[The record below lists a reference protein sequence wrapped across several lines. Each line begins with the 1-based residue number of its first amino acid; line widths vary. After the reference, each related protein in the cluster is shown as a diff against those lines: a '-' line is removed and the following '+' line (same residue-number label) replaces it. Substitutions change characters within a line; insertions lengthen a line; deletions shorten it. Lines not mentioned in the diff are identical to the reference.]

1 MRIFEI
7 TLFSNFKAPCSVF
20 YVCTVFPFGRKR
32 NKPMCYIITL
42 LPTEE
47 MYKISIKYYYIWP
60 QKRIQILLLNFFSLR
75 TFYLYLYCKAV
86 CLSVVVKVIPF
97 FLSLQICSLS
107 GGQKSRVAFAVLF
120 AHVPNFLIL
129 DEPTNH
135 LDIETIEALGNA
147 IKKFKVS
154 TFLFIF
160 SAYKYINV
168 LPRQVLKIKCT
179 QE

>member
-20 YVCTVFPFGRKR
+20 YVLYFHSVVNEISQCV
-32 NKPMCYIITL
+32 IL

-47 MYKISIKYYYIWP
+47 MYKTSIKYYYTWP

-97 FLSLQICSLS
+97 FFHCRFVVYPEVKNRGSHLLSYLHTYPIFSFWTNLQI
-107 GGQKSRVAFAVLF
+107 
-120 AHVPNFLIL
+120 I
-129 DEPTNH
+129 
-135 LDIETIEALGNA
+135 
-147 IKKFKVS
+147 
-154 TFLFIF
+154 
-160 SAYKYINV
+160 
-168 LPRQVLKIKCT
+168 
-179 QE
+179 

>member
-1 MRIFEI
+1 MALKLKFWWNFLI
-7 TLFSNFKAPCSVF
+7 TLNLAFWGNHANFWNYTFFQYQSTMLGF
-20 YVCTVFPFGRKR
+20 LCTVFPFGRKR

-97 FLSLQICSLS
+97 FFHCRFVVYPEVKNRGSHLLSYLHTYPIFSFWTNLQI
-107 GGQKSRVAFAVLF
+107 
-120 AHVPNFLIL
+120 I
-129 DEPTNH
+129 
-135 LDIETIEALGNA
+135 
-147 IKKFKVS
+147 
-154 TFLFIF
+154 
-160 SAYKYINV
+160 
-168 LPRQVLKIKCT
+168 
-179 QE
+179 

>member
-1 MRIFEI
+1 MLGF
-7 TLFSNFKAPCSVF
+7 L
-20 YVCTVFPFGRKR
+20 CTVFPFGRKR

-47 MYKISIKYYYIWP
+47 MYKVLHYGTTIFGP
-60 QKRIQILLLNFFSLR
+60 KREFKFYQQTFFPSGH
-75 TFYLYLYCKAV
+75 FIFICIVK
-86 CLSVVVKVIPF
+86 LSVVVKVIPF